1 MIYLVDQSGKIEQ
14 TNKDTVIGAA
24 NGKNYALKL
33 PAKTKRQLQKRC
45 RESLQG
51 KLFVYRTFAA
61 LVFLIIKENI
71 KAMTDLVIDIEYPG
85 KEKVIREVV
94 LELLRKESLP
104 EPNLSF
110 GRIGNNPKAHFAAYD
125 VFIGRKKADKII
137 TLAGIEKLVIKRKR
151 PRPKR
156 LKST

>member
-24 NGKNYALKL
+24 NGKSYAIKL
-33 PAKTKRQLQKRC
+33 PAKVKRVLQQKC
-45 RESLQG
+45 RASLQG
-51 KLFVYRTFAA
+51 KLFIYRTFAA
-61 LVFLIIKENI
+61 LVFLLIKHNT
-71 KAMTDLVIDIEYPG
+71 KTMTDLVIDIEYPG
-85 KEKVIREVV
+85 KEKVIKEVI
-94 LELLRKESLP
+94 LELLRKEKLT

-125 VFIGRKKADKII
+125 VFIGKKKADKII